1 MSIFSKILAGE
12 IPAEIVYQDQ
22 DFFAILDIFPSAPGH
37 LLLMPVKQY
46 PNYLEMPERDYTEI
60 MLLARN
66 MAKLLKQVY
75 QADFVILKIIGTD
88 IMDHLHIH
96 LIPIH
101 KGQKQLDQDKPVAL
115 EDLKPEADKIRNA
128 FSDLIVS

>member
-75 QADFVILKIIGTD
+75 HT
-88 IMDHLHIH
+88 
-96 LIPIH
+96 P
-101 KGQKQLDQDKPVAL
+101 AL
-115 EDLKPEADKIRNA
+115 QQPH
-128 FSDLIVS
+128 